1 MAKANPIWIG
11 IKYISLIIAA
21 FVVLFP
27 PYIIVANAFKTP
39 DEYLAKP
46 TMSMPDSFLHLHNF
60 ADAFVQAD
68 MGRAFGNTLV
78 IVGVTLILNVLIG
91 ASFCYAVTRF
101 KFKLQGPLVGL
112 FLFATIIPQITT
124 QVINYKTIQG
134 LGLTNHLMGP
144 TLLYVGADILQ
155 IYIYMQFIRN
165 IPYDLDEAAMME
177 GASLFKIFYA
187 VILPLLGPA
196 TATIVILKTISIYN
210 DMFTPFLYLTKP
222 ELVVVSTSLMRFF
235 GSNSGNWQMVSA
247 AILIIMIPTAI
258 MYLFLQRYIFAGVT
272 NGAVK

>member
-1 MAKANPIWIG
+1 MTKANPIWIG
-11 IKYISLIIAA
+11 MKYISLLIAV
-21 FVVLFP
+21 FVVLYP

-39 DEYLAKP
+39 DEYLTKS
-46 TMSMPDSFLHLHNF
+46 TMSLPDSFVHFSNF
-60 ADAFVQAD
+60 ADAFSQAD
-68 MGRAFGNTLV
+68 MGRAFGNTII
-78 IVGVTLILNVLIG
+78 IVCVTLLLNVLIG

-124 QVINYKTIQG
+124 QVINFKTIQG

-177 GASLFKIFYA
+177 GASLFKIFYV

-196 TATIVILKTISIYN
+196 TATIIILKTISIYN

-247 AILIIMIPTAI
+247 AILIIMIPTAV
-258 MYLFLQRYIFAGVT
+258 MFVFLQRYIFAGVT
-272 NGAVK
+272 QGAVK